1 MQIAVVENVH
11 PPYGM
16 IRIDTF
22 SDQLWI
28 VSFVAVQ
35 PLTIKFLSWN
45 GIKSPHENPKKNT
58 DQPLAYKRL
67 ETIYN

>member
-35 PLTIKFLSWN
+35 PLTIKFLS
-45 GIKSPHENPKKNT
+45 
-58 DQPLAYKRL
+58 
-67 ETIYN
+67 